1 MVSLMLCL
9 PLPFPFSIVKA
20 LGTDLGSLK
29 IALESA
35 YESWGTHVPL
45 EVVGWSGSTSVGGSV
60 CSGLSS
66 SVSFSMCK

>member
-1 MVSLMLCL
+1 MVSLILHL
-9 PLPFPFSIVKA
+9 PLPFPIVKA

-29 IALESA
+29 TAFESA
-35 YESWGTHVPL
+35 PKFCGTHVPL
-45 EVVGWSGSTSVGGSV
+45 EVVGWSGSMSVGGSV

>member
-1 MVSLMLCL
+1 MLQL
-9 PLPFPFSIVKA
+9 PLTFPIVKA

-35 YESWGTHVPL
+35 YESGGTHVPL
-45 EVVGWSGSTSVGGSV
+45 EVVDWSGSTSVGGSV
-60 CSGLSS
+60 CSGLLS

>member
-1 MVSLMLCL
+1 MLYL
-9 PLPFPFSIVKA
+9 PLLFPFSIVRA

-35 YESWGTHVPL
+35 YESWDTQMPL

-60 CSGLSS
+60 LA
-66 SVSFSMCK
+66 